1 MAAYALLS
9 KAFCLKT
16 IVLPIVKLTD
26 ISIGSTAAD
35 PGVIDAS
42 GGGDGGGVTNPV
54 ENASAP
60 ASGTA
65 IANGDGG
72 GGPGGDLAGARG
84 TTLVGAGTA
93 GDKRF

>member
-1 MAAYALLS
+1 MD
-9 KAFCLKT
+9 KAVCLKT
-16 IVLPIVKLTD
+16 IVLSIVKLTD

-42 GGGDGGGVTNPV
+42 GGGDGGGVANPV
-54 ENASAP
+54 ENASAS

-72 GGPGGDLAGARG
+72 GGPGGDLAGAPG
-84 TTLVGAGTA
+84 TTPVGAGTA

>member
-1 MAAYALLS
+1 MAAYALLL

-72 GGPGGDLAGARG
+72 GGGDFAGAPG